1 METQA
6 IETTEYTHTLP
17 NKKRLVFIY
26 IIIILGIIIF
36 FLFEKFIFFLI
47 ISVFR
52 LWLLSFFIIIFLHFL
67 LIRYL
72 VWKITFIGASKFFN
86 KLNKYTVSKLQCH
99 IILENI
105 VKLDELIDK
114 ILEYSEI
121 SIVLTSYRSNLKKAV
136 EIINY
141 YKEILELMKLKYSL
155 TYEQNIIYNDL
166 IILKENLLVSNIYDF
181 LEDDNSQAF
190 KNIEQYKNNL
200 NNLKNSI
207 DNIKNFIFDYLNI
220 GDPWYSIKR
229 LKNIFK
235 VDLFYTLYQLQTEL
249 NFSFDFIEK
258 KFSTKDGKTLDY
270 ILIFADNKH
279 IKNKHLMIICGPNG
293 SSYQSFSRN
302 INLDNYLHRGI
313 DVLCY
318 NYRGYGFSNGMSSF
332 NNLRSDIIEIY
343 DYMKSLGSYEK
354 IGVHGISI
362 GGIPACYLASKRD
375 INLLVSD
382 RNFGYIAD
390 IIKDYYFGE
399 ILIKIYKMFFFSNS
413 CTIEDFINTKCYKI
427 IINDPND
434 QIVKEFGSLKS
445 GISEYIIK
453 NYFRKKSNNN
463 NESESTNTN
472 NYFVNSEKNTILN
485 TIDSE
490 DEHIKKK
497 NKKKNNNNINDNH
510 NNINSLDL
518 LLDNSHEKELFIKT
532 MIEISHML
540 KDINLEYISTVDKI
554 RYKILKIE
562 NFAEYDTQQTY
573 EYIKK
578 KIKKIFEDFES
589 CGNNLRSINKYNLD
603 RNKKNFLN
611 DFFNNFLIFGC
622 KQKNFHDNDIH
633 YFTTKLNIVRL
644 EEIIKNMKNFI
655 EMKEIEKFKEKKIIK
670 NIIILIDLFE
680 KILNNFKILNFNIN
694 GNKNNNEDISIS
706 SSQGNLIDRNRMNL
720 IEKNKNNY
728 EDELKRIGKGNLI
741 HIKCGHNGL
750 LNYEEMKTF
759 NFFLEKSKFLPNFN
773 INKNEEKKDN
783 KKIIDE
789 NI

>member
-6 IETTEYTHTLP
+6 IETTEYTNTLP

-36 FLFEKFIFFLI
+36 FLIEKFLFFLI

-52 LWLLSFFIIIFLHFL
+52 LWLLSFFVIVFLHFL

-72 VWKITFIGASKFFN
+72 VWKITFIGSSKLFN

-114 ILEYSEI
+114 ILEYSEV

-141 YKEILELMKLKYSL
+141 YKEILELMKIKYSL
-155 TYEQNIIYNDL
+155 TDEQNIIYNDL
-166 IILKENLLVSNIYDF
+166 LILKENLLVSNISDF

-207 DNIKNFIFDYLNI
+207 DNIKNFIFDYFNI
-220 GDPWYSIKR
+220 GEPWYSIKR

-270 ILIFADNKH
+270 ILIFSDNKH
-279 IKNKHLMIICGPNG
+279 ITNKNLMIICGPNG

-318 NYRGYGFSNGMSSF
+318 NYRGYGFSNGISSF
-332 NNLRSDIIEIY
+332 NNLRSDVIEIY

-390 IIKDYYFGE
+390 IVKDFYFGE

-413 CTIEDFINTKCYKI
+413 CTIEDYMNTKCYKI
-427 IINDPND
+427 ILNDPND

-445 GISEYIIK
+445 GISNYIIK

-463 NESESTNTN
+463 NETESTNTN

-485 TIDSE
+485 TTNSE
-490 DEHIKKK
+490 DEQIKKK
-497 NKKKNNNNINDNH
+497 NKKKKNNNNNENH

-518 LLDNSHEKELFIKT
+518 LLENSHEKDLFIKT
-532 MIEISHML
+532 LIEISHML

-578 KIKKIFEDFES
+578 KIKKIFESFES
-589 CGNNLRSINKYNLD
+589 CGNNLRSINNYILD
-603 RNKKNFLN
+603 RNKKNFIN

-633 YFTTKLNIVRL
+633 YFTTKLNIARL
-644 EEIIKNMKNFI
+644 EEIINNMKNFI

-680 KILNNFKILNFNIN
+680 KILNNFKILNFSIN
-694 GNKNNNEDISIS
+694 NQNNNEDISIS
-706 SSQGNLIDRNRMNL
+706 SSQGNLIGRNRMNL
-720 IEKNKNNY
+720 MEKNNNNY
-728 EDELKRIGKGNLI
+728 EDELKRIGKGYLI
-741 HIKCGHNGL
+741 YIKCGHNGL

-773 INKNEEKKDN
+773 INKKEENKDN

>member
-589 CGNNLRSINKYNLD
+589 CGNNLRSINNYNLD

>member
-6 IETTEYTHTLP
+6 IETTEYTNTLP
-17 NKKRLVFIY
+17 NKKRVVLIY

-36 FLFEKFIFFLI
+36 FLFEKFLFFLI
-47 ISVFR
+47 ITIFR
-52 LWLLSFFIIIFLHFL
+52 FWLLSFFIIIFLHFL

-72 VWKITFIGASKFFN
+72 VWKITFIGSSKLFN

-114 ILEYSEI
+114 ILEYSEV

-141 YKEILELMKLKYSL
+141 YKEILELMKIKYSL
-155 TYEQNIIYNDL
+155 TDEQNIIYNDL
-166 IILKENLLVSNIYDF
+166 LILKENLLVSNISDF

-207 DNIKNFIFDYLNI
+207 DNIKNFIFDYFNI
-220 GDPWYSIKR
+220 GEPWYSIKR

-270 ILIFADNKH
+270 ILIFSDNKH
-279 IKNKHLMIICGPNG
+279 IINKNLMIICGPNG

-318 NYRGYGFSNGMSSF
+318 NYRGYGFSNGISSF
-332 NNLRSDIIEIY
+332 NNLRSDVIEIY

-390 IIKDYYFGE
+390 IVKDFYFGE

-413 CTIEDFINTKCYKI
+413 CNIEDFMNTKCYKI
-427 IINDPND
+427 ILNDPND

-445 GISEYIIK
+445 GISDYIIK

-463 NESESTNTN
+463 NETESTNTN

-485 TIDSE
+485 TTNSE
-490 DEHIKKK
+490 DEQIKKK
-497 NKKKNNNNINDNH
+497 NKKKNNNNNNFNH

-518 LLDNSHEKELFIKT
+518 LLENSHEKDLFIKT
-532 MIEISHML
+532 LIEISHML

-578 KIKKIFEDFES
+578 KIKKMFESFES
-589 CGNNLRSINKYNLD
+589 CGNSLRSINNYILD
-603 RNKKNFLN
+603 RNKKNFIN
-611 DFFNNFLIFGC
+611 DFFNNFLIYGC

-633 YFTTKLNIVRL
+633 YFTTKLNVVRL
-644 EEIIKNMKNFI
+644 EEIINNMKNFI

-680 KILNNFKILNFNIN
+680 KILNNFKILNFSYNN
-694 GNKNNNEDISIS
+694 QNNNEDISIS
-706 SSQGNLIDRNRMNL
+706 SSQGNLIGRNKINL
-720 IEKNKNNY
+720 MEKNNNTY

-741 HIKCGHNGL
+741 YIKCGHNGL

-773 INKNEEKKDN
+773 INKKEENKDN

>member
-72 VWKITFIGASKFFN
+72 VWKITFIGSSKLFN

-114 ILEYSEI
+114 ILEYSEV

-141 YKEILELMKLKYSL
+141 YKEILELMKIKYSL
-155 TYEQNIIYNDL
+155 TDEQNIIYNDL
-166 IILKENLLVSNIYDF
+166 LILKENLLVSNISDF

-207 DNIKNFIFDYLNI
+207 DNIKNFIFDYFNI
-220 GDPWYSIKR
+220 GEPWYSIKR

-270 ILIFADNKH
+270 ILIFSDNKH
-279 IKNKHLMIICGPNG
+279 ITNKNLMIICGPNG

-318 NYRGYGFSNGMSSF
+318 NYRGYGFSNGISSF
-332 NNLRSDIIEIY
+332 NNLRSDVIEIY

-390 IIKDYYFGE
+390 IVKDFYFGE

-413 CTIEDFINTKCYKI
+413 CTIEDYMNTKCYKI
-427 IINDPND
+427 ILNDPND
-434 QIVKEFGSLKS
+434 QIVKEFGSL
-445 GISEYIIK
+445 
-453 NYFRKKSNNN
+453 NQ
-463 NESESTNTN
+463 
-472 NYFVNSEKNTILN
+472 
-485 TIDSE
+485 
-490 DEHIKKK
+490 
-497 NKKKNNNNINDNH
+497 
-510 NNINSLDL
+510 
-518 LLDNSHEKELFIKT
+518 
-532 MIEISHML
+532 EI
-540 KDINLEYISTVDKI
+540 
-554 RYKILKIE
+554 
-562 NFAEYDTQQTY
+562 
-573 EYIKK
+573 
-578 KIKKIFEDFES
+578 
-589 CGNNLRSINKYNLD
+589 
-603 RNKKNFLN
+603 
-611 DFFNNFLIFGC
+611 
-622 KQKNFHDNDIH
+622 
-633 YFTTKLNIVRL
+633 
-644 EEIIKNMKNFI
+644 
-655 EMKEIEKFKEKKIIK
+655 
-670 NIIILIDLFE
+670 
-680 KILNNFKILNFNIN
+680 
-694 GNKNNNEDISIS
+694 
-706 SSQGNLIDRNRMNL
+706 
-720 IEKNKNNY
+720 
-728 EDELKRIGKGNLI
+728 
-741 HIKCGHNGL
+741 
-750 LNYEEMKTF
+750 
-759 NFFLEKSKFLPNFN
+759 
-773 INKNEEKKDN
+773 
-783 KKIIDE
+783 
-789 NI
+789 